1 MLVGNWFSFAEASP
15 VYRAHAPQMKN
26 VTFRQLRVFLE
37 VSRHLSFVRAAEAL
51 HLTPPAVTMQVKELE
66 AGVGLP
72 LFDRQGRKVAL
83 TTAGEYFHVYAKRL
97 IVTMKDAEDAMARF
111 KRVETGV
118 LSIGLVSTAKYFV
131 PRLLARFREEHP
143 GIEVK
148 LQVSGNREQLL
159 TLLHSKEI
167 DLAVMGRPPRE
178 LATRAEAFAAHPLV
192 FVCPPGHPLLAV
204 ENLQLAALEPYPFM
218 VREPG
223 SGTRKAMEDLFHE
236 HQLTQRISMEMS
248 SNETIKQAVMA
259 GMGLSFLSLHTLGL
273 ELNNGLLEV
282 LEVEG
287 TPVMKTWNVVHLLSK
302 LLSPAAE
309 AFRYFI
315 IEEGE
320 TYLRRHDAPLL
331 RTPSG
336 LPVGP

>member
-1 MLVGNWFSFAEASP
+1 
-15 VYRAHAPQMKN
+15 MKN

-37 VSRHLSFVRAAEAL
+37 VARHLSFVRAAEAL

-178 LATRAEAFAAHPLV
+178 LATRAEPFAAHPLV

-204 ENLQLAALEPYPFM
+204 EHLQMAALEPYPFM

-223 SGTRKAMEDLFHE
+223 SGTRKAMEDLFRE
-236 HQLTQRISMEMS
+236 HQVSPRISMEMS

-273 ELNNGLLEV
+273 ELSNGLMKV

-287 TPVMKTWNVVHLLSK
+287 TPVMRTWNVVHLLSK

-320 TYLRRHDAPLL
+320 NYLRAHDAPLL
-331 RTPSG
+331 RAPLGAVTSS
-336 LPVGP
+336 